1 MRLEDLLLGA
11 GYDFFR
17 ESDSDDNIPKNST
30 LRFGNKSQN
39 DLKNIEI
46 RNITESSRDVREGD
60 VFVCIAGLH
69 ADGHSFIDTACQR
82 GAALIVADKSREK
95 DISCDAPIMFVDNTR
110 VALANLFA
118 SFYANPQKALKII
131 GITGTNGKT
140 TTARM
145 LYEILKKYG
154 LRCGLI
160 GTTGSISPSG
170 RLDIRSLDE
179 CANMTTPEP
188 LELYKILSVMRGDGA
203 EYVVMEVSSHSLTQ
217 GRVEPIEFYVALFSN
232 LTRDHLD
239 FHGDMESYFLAK
251 SKLFYKCKKAI
262 INIDD
267 MYGRRIAESIASPIK
282 CSAEGREAQYMATEI
297 KYRGESGV
305 EYKLSSRLSNLR
317 VRTSIPGKFTVY
329 NSLLAISCALEIG
342 VPSSI
347 IRYAMMSLA
356 GSDGRI
362 ERVNIGNA
370 PFSVFIDYAHTPD
383 ALENL
388 LLCARSFK
396 NRKSR
401 IVLLFGC
408 GGDRDRDKRKIMGSI
423 ASSLA
428 DFVIITSD
436 NPRSE
441 DREKIIFDIL
451 LGVDKES
458 RYTVIPDR
466 EAAIKYAIAN
476 ARAGDIILLAGKGH
490 EKYEIADGKK
500 IYFNEREI
508 VERAYIERLEGKN
521 KEG

>member
-1 MRLEDLLLGA
+1 MRLENLLLSA
-11 GYDFFR
+11 GY
-17 ESDSDDNIPKNST
+17 ECPEN
-30 LRFGNKSQN
+30 
-39 DLKNIEI
+39 LKNIEI
-46 RNITESSRDVREGD
+46 RNITQSSKDVRSGD

-69 ADGHSFIDTACQR
+69 ADGHDFIDSARLR
-82 GAALIVADKSREK
+82 GAALIVADKSKEK
-95 DISCDAPIMFVDNTR
+95 DIVCDAPILFVDNTR
-110 VALANLFA
+110 VAISKMLAA
-118 SFYANPQKALKII
+118 FYGNPQKNLKII

-160 GTTGSISPSG
+160 GTTGSFAPSG
-170 RLDIRSLDE
+170 RLDIRPLDE
-179 CANMTTPEP
+179 CANMTTPDP
-188 LELYKILSVMRGDGA
+188 GELYKILSVMYSDKS
-203 EYVVMEVSSHSLTQ
+203 EYVIMEVSSHSLIQ
-217 GRVEPIEFYVALFSN
+217 GRVDPLEFEAGIFTN

-239 FHGDMESYFLAK
+239 FHGDMESYYEAK
-251 SKLFYKCKKAI
+251 ALLFKKCKRAI

-267 MYGRRIAESIASPIK
+267 AYGRRLCESIKSPIK
-282 CSAEGREAQYMATEI
+282 CSAECREAQYMATEI
-297 KYRGESGV
+297 KYHGESGV
-305 EYKLSSRLSNLR
+305 EYKISSRLSNLR
-317 VRTSIPGKFTVY
+317 VRTSIPGRFTVY
-329 NSLLAISCALEIG
+329 NSLMAIACALELG
-342 VPSSI
+342 VPSSV

-356 GSDGRI
+356 GTDGRI
-362 ERVNIGNA
+362 ERVDIGCA
-370 PFSVFIDYAHTPD
+370 SFSVFIDYAHTPD

-388 LLCARSFK
+388 LRCAISFK
-396 NRKSR
+396 KKKNR

-490 EKYEIADGKK
+490 EKYEIVRGQKT
-500 IYFNEREI
+500 YFNEREI
-508 VERAYIERLEGKN
+508 VQKAYMERLEGEKQ
-521 KEG
+521 KG